1 MEDEVDEPFDVE
13 TFNPFKKVMVE
24 GGVIPAKVKV
34 VEEETGEQ
42 DVCCIRRVRGP
53 SKKDSL
59 TKLPETADQ
68 TVDVNK
74 HSSSLELETGQVNRS
89 PPSFIQWIG
98 IKSSGEPSV
107 NLLIVKTSQLSTG
120 FTIDV
125 Y

>member
-42 DVCCIRRVRGP
+42 DACCIRRIRGP
-53 SKKDSL
+53 SKMDSL
-59 TKLPETADQ
+59 TKLPKTADQ

-74 HSSSLELETGQVNRS
+74 HSSSRELKTGQVNRS

-98 IKSSGEPSV
+98 IKSSSDPSV

-120 FTIDV
+120 FTIDA